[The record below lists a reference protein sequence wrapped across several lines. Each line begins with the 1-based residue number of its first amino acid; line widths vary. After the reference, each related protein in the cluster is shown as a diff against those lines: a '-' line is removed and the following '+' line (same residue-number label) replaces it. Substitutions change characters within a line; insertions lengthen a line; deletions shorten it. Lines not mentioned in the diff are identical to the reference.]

1 MRLSLTHMKGG
12 KLVVMRP
19 VDLLFLFMDVKE
31 VMKGVVMI
39 QCWQVTIKV
48 QATDVITI
56 RGSFP

>member
-1 MRLSLTHMKGG
+1 MKGG